1 MESNDYPL
9 NIKSNS
15 SNLKSTPIFQ
25 SDANQNAQ
33 NNPQT
38 NQNIGTTVDVINN
51 NIPYDNYQNKNLGNN
66 NGMNN
71 IINNPNKIENSKN
84 NQIILNVNQ
93 TNDIK
98 VDRRNNKISNIN
110 YSYSFFDGYQ
120 LKSKFLMKVYGI
132 VFFEFVFIFALVLI
146 FQIKSIKNYIHDNP
160 VFALVSSIIC
170 LVVFIIII
178 IIFQCCPKVLNAVPT
193 NYILL
198 FLVAICLGLTC
209 AFLSACYSFEVVIGA
224 VTCVIAISIG
234 CLFIVL
240 IDKNREIKA
249 WHLILGCLLLLC
261 IQFSIMAA
269 IFRSNYIIFLYDII
283 GALIYT
289 LYIAFD
295 AIIIRDSLSIDDY
308 IFGALILTIDMV
320 RLLIILLKILGY
332 MKGE

>member
-1 MESNDYPL
+1 MLSQS
-9 NIKSNS
+9 IKCS
-15 SNLKSTPIFQ
+15 SN
-25 SDANQNAQ
+25 
-33 NNPQT
+33 
-38 NQNIGTTVDVINN
+38 
-51 NIPYDNYQNKNLGNN
+51 
-66 NGMNN
+66 
-71 IINNPNKIENSKN
+71 
-84 NQIILNVNQ
+84 
-93 TNDIK
+93 
-98 VDRRNNKISNIN
+98 
-110 YSYSFFDGYQ
+110 Q
-120 LKSKFLMKVYGI
+120 L
-132 VFFEFVFIFALVLI
+132 
-146 FQIKSIKNYIHDNP
+146 
-160 VFALVSSIIC
+160 
-170 LVVFIIII
+170 
-178 IIFQCCPKVLNAVPT
+178 
-193 NYILL
+193 YILL

>member
-51 NIPYDNYQNKNLGNN
+51 IIPNDNYQNKNLGNN

-71 IINNPNKIENSKN
+71 IINNPNIIENSKN

-132 VFFEFVFIFALVLI
+132 VFFEFVL
-146 FQIKSIKNYIHDNP
+146 Y
-160 VFALVSSIIC
+160 
-170 LVVFIIII
+170 
-178 IIFQCCPKVLNAVPT
+178 
-193 NYILL
+193 LL
-198 FLVAICLGLTC
+198 
-209 AFLSACYSFEVVIGA
+209 
-224 VTCVIAISIG
+224 
-234 CLFIVL
+234 
-240 IDKNREIKA
+240 
-249 WHLILGCLLLLC
+249 
-261 IQFSIMAA
+261 
-269 IFRSNYIIFLYDII
+269 
-283 GALIYT
+283 
-289 LYIAFD
+289 
-295 AIIIRDSLSIDDY
+295 
-308 IFGALILTIDMV
+308 
-320 RLLIILLKILGY
+320 
-332 MKGE
+332 